1 MYPNR
6 EAISYQGVSL
16 TYTEFWKKANQMAH
30 FLRSLGV
37 VRNSKVALLLNRT
50 LDLPIVQLGILLAGG
65 AYVPI
70 DPSYPSDRI
79 QYMINDCGAEVLVTQ
94 GIHVDNINSSYTPNI
109 KHCVLLDDDSIPLPD
124 TYRRY
129 TVNDINSQSMDNI
142 VPCNT
147 PDDLIYP

>member
-1 MYPNR
+1 M
-6 EAISYQGVSL
+6 
-16 TYTEFWKKANQMAH
+16 
-30 FLRSLGV
+30 
-37 VRNSKVALLLNRT
+37 
-50 LDLPIVQLGILLAGG
+50 PIVQLGILLAGG

-147 PDDLIYP
+147 PDDLIYMIYTSGSTGQPKGTMLRHRNVSNFLNYEKECVKKLRQ

>member
-1 MYPNR
+1 MC
-6 EAISYQGVSL
+6 QL
-16 TYTEFWKKANQMAH
+16 TLLI
-30 FLRSLGV
+30 LRIG
-37 VRNSKVALLLNRT
+37 
-50 LDLPIVQLGILLAGG
+50 
-65 AYVPI
+65 
-70 DPSYPSDRI
+70 I

-147 PDDLIYP
+147 PDDLIYMIYTSGSTGQP

>member
-1 MYPNR
+1 
-6 EAISYQGVSL
+6 
-16 TYTEFWKKANQMAH
+16 
-30 FLRSLGV
+30 
-37 VRNSKVALLLNRT
+37 
-50 LDLPIVQLGILLAGG
+50 
-65 AYVPI
+65 
-70 DPSYPSDRI
+70 
-79 QYMINDCGAEVLVTQ
+79 MINDCGAEVLVTQ

-147 PDDLIYP
+147 PDDLIYMIYTSVQQDNLKVQCLGIEMYQFFEL

>member
-1 MYPNR
+1 
-6 EAISYQGVSL
+6 
-16 TYTEFWKKANQMAH
+16 MAH

-147 PDDLIYP
+147 PDDLIYMIYTSGSTGQPKGTMLRHRNVSNF

>member
-1 MYPNR
+1 M
-6 EAISYQGVSL
+6 
-16 TYTEFWKKANQMAH
+16 
-30 FLRSLGV
+30 
-37 VRNSKVALLLNRT
+37 
-50 LDLPIVQLGILLAGG
+50 
-65 AYVPI
+65 PI

-94 GIHVDNINSSYTPNI
+94 GIHVDNINSSYTPTLNI
-109 KHCVLLDDDSIPLPD
+109 VCYLMMILFLYD

-147 PDDLIYP
+147 R